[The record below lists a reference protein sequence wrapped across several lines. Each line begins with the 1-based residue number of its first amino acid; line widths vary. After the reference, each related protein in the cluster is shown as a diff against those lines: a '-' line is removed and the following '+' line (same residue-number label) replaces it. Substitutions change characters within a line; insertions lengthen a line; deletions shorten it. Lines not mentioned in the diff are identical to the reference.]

1 MRASA
6 GRSMWG
12 TMAKARLLQK
22 TFTLPFCS
30 FKFCSWFSTR
40 KKARLPS
47 KTFLLHHHLHRYLS
61 SSTKIWEEN
70 LCRRFC
76 NTFPIF
82 LRPSSTNK
90 KYGRRRFFF
99 LKRQFLWPRLMEWED
114 NGKRKKWKSCKW
126 PFLNFPPGCAA
137 ATDREWS
144 TWGTMMRKSLSF
156 KVVALL
162 VETEEE
168 RLLFSN
174 WTLNVQKPFMDFLIH
189 VKACEEER
197 SIFLYRAGSYE
208 RILFH

>member
-1 MRASA
+1 
-6 GRSMWG
+6 MWG

-22 TFTLPFCS
+22 TFTLLFCS

-40 KKARLPS
+40 KKAKLPS
-47 KTFLLHHHLHRYLS
+47 KTFLLHHHLLFLHQDSRRESLPKILQRFPYLS
-61 SSTKIWEEN
+61 PSFLYQQEIWKE
-70 LCRRFC
+70 
-76 NTFPIF
+76 
-82 LRPSSTNK
+82 K
-90 KYGRRRFFF
+90 VFF
-99 LKRQFLWPRLMEWED
+99 LKRQFLWPRLVEWED

-126 PFLNFPPGCAA
+126 PFLNFPPGGAA

-162 VETEEE
+162 VETEEK
-168 RLLFSN
+168 RSLFSN